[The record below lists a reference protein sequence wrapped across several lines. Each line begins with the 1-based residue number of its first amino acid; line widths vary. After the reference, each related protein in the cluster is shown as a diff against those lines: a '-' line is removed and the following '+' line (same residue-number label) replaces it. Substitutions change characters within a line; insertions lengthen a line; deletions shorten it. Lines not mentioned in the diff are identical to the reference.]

1 MSKKEDIKKK
11 IEELKKQIDE
21 EKKRHSEKIK
31 NIEKEKNDELAKTK
45 IDNEAK
51 ITKLVEDTSKMF
63 KDLNE
68 QLKEIQETGEKKTN
82 ELKNKAKD
90 DFKEEKEKILKDKKL
105 KKTTTKSNIKKD
117 NIESEINKEKE
128 EIQKLMNENQKLL
141 FEARQNQN
149 EINFYEM
156 NFGSLFF
163 SEELKKEIGE
173 ETAKFQSEYDNF
185 YKQKMQEFNQYKM
198 DPQLNRFLQL
208 VQYNP
213 YMYNYLIPQI
223 YYEFSG
229 QA

>member
-1 MSKKEDIKKK
+1 
-11 IEELKKQIDE
+11 
-21 EKKRHSEKIK
+21 
-31 NIEKEKNDELAKTK
+31 
-45 IDNEAK
+45 
-51 ITKLVEDTSKMF
+51 
-63 KDLNE
+63 
-68 QLKEIQETGEKKTN
+68 
-82 ELKNKAKD
+82 
-90 DFKEEKEKILKDKKL
+90 
-105 KKTTTKSNIKKD
+105 
-117 NIESEINKEKE
+117 
-128 EIQKLMNENQKLL
+128 MNENQKLL

-213 YMYNYLIPQI
+213 YMYNSFAPRDFKEILGSYNSQFRF
-223 YYEFSG
+223 YE
-229 QA
+229 AN

>member
-1 MSKKEDIKKK
+1 
-11 IEELKKQIDE
+11 
-21 EKKRHSEKIK
+21 
-31 NIEKEKNDELAKTK
+31 
-45 IDNEAK
+45 
-51 ITKLVEDTSKMF
+51 MF

-208 VQYNP
+208 VQTNP